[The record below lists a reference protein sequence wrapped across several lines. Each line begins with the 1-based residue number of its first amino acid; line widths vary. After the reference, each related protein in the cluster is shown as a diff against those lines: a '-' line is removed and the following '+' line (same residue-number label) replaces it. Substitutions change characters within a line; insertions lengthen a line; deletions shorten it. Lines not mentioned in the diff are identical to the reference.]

1 VAEKK
6 YVSTSRADRTENK
19 RAANRRAVEK
29 KKRTARDAGLVGLG
43 AAGAVAARAGGRAA
57 KAALNKPPKP
67 AQLYRANQ
75 ATNLK
80 AMTPIMKGMSK
91 EDIMRSN
98 RKAAIDLARKGLKQ
112 SGNVTKG
119 AKGSGWG
126 SGLRKDD
133 MRVTVK
139 PAKKGQGMGSSR
151 YSRITGGGG
160 APGRGM
166 GQGGRG
172 GGGRLMGGK

>member
-1 VAEKK
+1 MAKK

-19 RAANRRAVEK
+19 RAADK
-29 KKRTARDAGLVGLG
+29 KKQSSRARDAGLVGLG
-43 AAGAVAARAGGRAA
+43 AAGAAAARAGGRAA
-57 KAALNKPPKP
+57 KAALSKPPKP
-67 AQLYRANQ
+67 AKLYRANQ

-91 EDIMRSN
+91 EDILRSN

-126 SGLRKDD
+126 SGLKKDD

-139 PAKKGQGMGSSR
+139 PAKKFEGMGPSR
-151 YSRITGGGG
+151 YSRVTGGGS

-166 GQGGRG
+166 GQGGSG
-172 GGGRLMGGK
+172 GGGFLKRSK